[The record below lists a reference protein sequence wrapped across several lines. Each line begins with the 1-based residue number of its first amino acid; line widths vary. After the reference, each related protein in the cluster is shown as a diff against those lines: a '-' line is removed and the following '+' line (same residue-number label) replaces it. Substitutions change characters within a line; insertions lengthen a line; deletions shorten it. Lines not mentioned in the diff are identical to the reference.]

1 MIDEEMAGA
10 CFANRLRSAT
20 RAMTRVYDGMLK
32 PLDLRVSQASVL
44 AAVSLGGGRLTI
56 AELAARLAMDR
67 STLSRNFDPL
77 ERRGLVALGPEERHR
92 ARKVTITEAG
102 AALLADAYP
111 LWRAAQALVAEA
123 VPDMAE
129 TALRMERIARSLG

>member
-1 MIDEEMAGA
+1 
-10 CFANRLRSAT
+10 
-20 RAMTRVYDGMLK
+20 
-32 PLDLRVSQASVL
+32 
-44 AAVSLGGGRLTI
+44 
-56 AELAARLAMDR
+56 MDR